1 MTLESLE
8 LQIHERFVSLGSP
21 RSFATGDI
29 VMRRGDQGDSMMA
42 ITSGRVEV
50 SLNTVFGA
58 KSILGVFGPGTLL
71 GDIACL
77 DGRERSADVVALS
90 ALEVIRIA
98 RSDVLRILEDD
109 PRTAQLVVEALCQ
122 KVRNATEILELRV
135 LPTAKARLAN
145 ALVRLMDSSGE
156 EGRVRVSQSWLGN
169 YSGLTRENVNRQLR
183 AWSKEGVTRFE
194 NGEVVISDPNRLMD
208 AALSDGLD

>member
-1 MTLESLE
+1 MTLESLD
-8 LQIHERFVSLGSP
+8 LQIQERFISLGRP
-21 RSFATGDI
+21 RSFVAGDI
-29 VMRRGDQGDSMMA
+29 VMRRGDPGDSMMA

-50 SLNTVFGA
+50 SILTVSGT

-90 ALEVIRIA
+90 AVEVMRIA
-98 RSDVLRILEDD
+98 RADVLRMLADD
-109 PRTAQLVVEALCQ
+109 PRSAQLVIEALCQ
-122 KVRNATEILELRV
+122 KVRNATEVLELRV

-194 NGEVVISDPNRLMD
+194 NGELVIANAERLLD
-208 AALSDGLD
+208 AALSDGFD

>member
-1 MTLESLE
+1 MTLESLDPE
-8 LQIHERFVSLGSP
+8 VQERFLSLG
-21 RSFATGDI
+21 RAQTFGAGDV
-29 VMRRGDQGDSMMA
+29 VMRRGDPGDSMMA

-50 SLNTVFGA
+50 SIHTASGT
-58 KSILGVFGPGTLL
+58 KSILGVFGKGTLL

-77 DGRERSADVVALS
+77 DGRERSADVLALS
-90 ALEVIRIA
+90 DLEVICVA
-98 RSDVLRILEDD
+98 RSDILRVLAEDY
-109 PRTAQLVVEALCQ
+109 RTAQLVIEALCQ
-122 KVRNATEILELRV
+122 KVRNATEVLELRV

-145 ALVRLMDSSGE
+145 ALIRLMDSSGE

-194 NGEVVISDPNRLMD
+194 DGEVVIANAGRLLD
-208 AALSDGLD
+208 VALNDGLD